1 MTLVWVTRALP
12 SAEGTARRVRALGL
26 QAVIAPLI
34 QIRTLSG
41 GPIDLTGVGAL
52 AFTSA
57 NAVTAFAERSFE
69 RSLPVFAVGDATA
82 AAARAA
88 GFASVRSAGGD
99 VAALAEAIAPF
110 KGSFKGV
117 VLHPAAAQ
125 PAGDLVAALASRDVE
140 ARAITVYETRPAK
153 LRPDILAMI
162 PRMDVALLHSPRAA
176 GVLARLLRR
185 RPSAG
190 LIALCLSPAVAA
202 PLAASAGL
210 ARVQVAPLPSEEALL
225 HLLSDL
231 RGGA

>member
-12 SAEGTARRVRALGL
+12 GAEETARRVRALGL
-26 QAVIAPLI
+26 RAVIAPLI
-34 QIRTLSG
+34 EVRALSG
-41 GPIDLTGVGAL
+41 GPIDLTGVAAL

-57 NAVTAFAERSFE
+57 NGVGPFAERCAE
-69 RSLPVFAVGDATA
+69 RSLPVFAVGGATA

-99 VAALAEAIAPF
+99 VADLAEAIAPF
-110 KGSFKGV
+110 KGSFRGA

-125 PAGDLVAALASRDVE
+125 PAGDLVAALARVGVA
-140 ARAITVYETRPAK
+140 ARAIAVYETRPAK
-153 LRPDILAMI
+153 VSPDILAMI
-162 PRMDVALLHSPRAA
+162 PRMDVALLHSPKAA

-185 RPSAG
+185 RPAPR
-190 LIALCLSPAVAA
+190 LTALCLSPAVAA
-202 PLAASAGL
+202 PLAAAGL
-210 ARVQVAPLPSEEALL
+210 ARVQAAPLPSEEALL

>member
-12 SAEGTARRVRALGL
+12 GAEGTARRVRALGL

-57 NAVTAFAERSFE
+57 NAATAFAERCAE

-82 AAARAA
+82 AVAQAA
-88 GFASVRSAGGD
+88 GFSSVRSAGGD
-99 VAALAEAIAPF
+99 VAALAKAIAPF
-110 KGSFKGV
+110 KDEFKGA

-125 PAGDLVAALASRDVE
+125 PAGDLVAALARIGVKT
-140 ARAITVYETRPAK
+140 RAIAVYETRPAK
-153 LRPDILAMI
+153 VPPDILAMI

-185 RPSAG
+185 HPAAG

-202 PLAASAGL
+202 PLAAAGL
-210 ARVQVAPLPSEEALL
+210 ARVQAAPLPSEEALL

>member
-12 SAEGTARRVRALGL
+12 GAERTAERVEALGL
-26 QAVIAPLI
+26 RAVIAPLI
-34 QIRTLSG
+34 QVRMLSAD
-41 GPIDLTGVGAL
+41 PIDLTGVAAL

-57 NAVTAFAERSFE
+57 NGVAAFAERTFE
-69 RSLPVFAVGDATA
+69 RSLSVFAVGDATE

-88 GFASVRSAGGD
+88 GFSSVRSAGGD
-99 VAALAEAIAPF
+99 VAALVEAIAPF
-110 KGSFKGV
+110 KGEFKGV

-125 PAGDLVAALASRDVE
+125 PAGDLVAALASRGVE

-185 RPSAG
+185 RPAAG

-202 PLAASAGL
+202 SLAAAGL
-210 ARVQVAPLPSEEALL
+210 ARVQAAPLPSEEALL